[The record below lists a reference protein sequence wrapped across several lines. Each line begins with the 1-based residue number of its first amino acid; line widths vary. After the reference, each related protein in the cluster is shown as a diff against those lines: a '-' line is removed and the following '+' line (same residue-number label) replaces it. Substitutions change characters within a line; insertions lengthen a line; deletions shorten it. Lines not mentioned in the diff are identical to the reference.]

1 MLTISPSA
9 TAAIEMLSLPDV
21 PERSGL
27 RILRGP
33 RDDGRQSC
41 STAVIDR
48 PRAED
53 EVILV
58 TREDAR
64 AAVFIAPEAADLVA
78 DQVLDATTKVEQMTF
93 SLRPQRT

>member
-1 MLTISPSA
+1 MLTISPTA

-27 RILRGP
+27 RIHRGS
-33 RDDGRQSC
+33 RDDGQQ
-41 STAVIDR
+41 AVIAR
-48 PRAED
+48 PRHDD

-58 TREDAR
+58 THDDSQ

-78 DQVLDATTKVEQMTF
+78 DQVLDASTKVEQMTF
-93 SLRPQRT
+93 SLKPRRT

>member
-1 MLTISPSA
+1 
-9 TAAIEMLSLPDV
+9 
-21 PERSGL
+21 
-27 RILRGP
+27 
-33 RDDGRQSC
+33 
-41 STAVIDR
+41 VIDR